1 MPVPY
6 ADVHALTQAVLR
18 AGVMLSD
25 LLGNLLEELPEEAFA
40 GEGHVDVL
48 VEMLTG
54 TIVPVADAAGIAIVN
69 DTTALLGAVCDRVVA
84 DLRAALD
91 LANGEPDRR
100 SSKRAARRVP
110 VGDERHHPR

>member
-1 MPVPY
+1 MTATAPLPY
-6 ADVHALTQAVLR
+6 ADVHALTEAVLR

-25 LLGNLLEELPEEAFA
+25 LLGNLLEELPSDAFP

-48 VEMLTG
+48 VEMMTG
-54 TIVPVADAAGIAIVN
+54 TVAPVADAAGADTVH

-91 LANGEPDRR
+91 LASGEP
-100 SSKRAARRVP
+100 
-110 VGDERHHPR
+110 

>member
-1 MPVPY
+1 MQGMSATTPIPY
-6 ADVHALTQAVLR
+6 AEVHALTEAVLR

-25 LLGNLLEELPEEAFA
+25 LLGNLLEDLPEDAFP

-48 VEMLTG
+48 VEMMTG
-54 TIVPVADAAGIAIVN
+54 TIAPVADAAGAATVN

-91 LANGEPDRR
+91 LASRDP
-100 SSKRAARRVP
+100 
-110 VGDERHHPR
+110 